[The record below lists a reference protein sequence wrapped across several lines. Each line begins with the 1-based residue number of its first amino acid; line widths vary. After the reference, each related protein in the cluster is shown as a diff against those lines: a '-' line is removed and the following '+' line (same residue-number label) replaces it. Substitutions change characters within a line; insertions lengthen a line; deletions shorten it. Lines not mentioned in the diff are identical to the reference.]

1 MAVTLTPA
9 GGDPVPVVVWRDD
22 ALTAEGSTTSYWP
35 LDSGDPVIAVGPV
48 LAPSGDLTFVYSD
61 DTWSVLT
68 WGSLVTLDTDDC
80 PDVPSREFAVLGL
93 AITHA
98 SDDPGSTRLIRA
110 TIQAT
115 GAL

>member
-1 MAVTLTPA
+1 MGATLTPA
-9 GGDPVPVVVWRDD
+9 GGDPVPVVVWRDE
-22 ALTAEGSTTSYWP
+22 ALTGTGSTTVYWP
-35 LDSGDPVIAVGPV
+35 LDSAEPVVALGPV
-48 LAPSGDLTFVYSD
+48 TAPAGDLTFVYSD

-115 GAL
+115 VSL